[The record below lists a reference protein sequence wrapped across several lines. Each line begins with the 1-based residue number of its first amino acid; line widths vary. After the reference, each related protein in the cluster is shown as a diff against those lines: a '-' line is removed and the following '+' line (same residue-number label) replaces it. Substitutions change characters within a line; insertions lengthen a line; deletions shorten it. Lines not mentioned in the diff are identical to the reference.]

1 MNDSKNILITG
12 ATGALGGVVARHF
25 LDKGHTVIAPVRSPG
40 KETAQPNCHYYAVD
54 LNDEAATAAF
64 VQQAI
69 NSHGPIDAAL
79 LLAGGFAMGDLATTE
94 SAAIRQQVALNFE
107 TAYHVAKPV
116 LAHMQQTGKGRIIF
130 TGARP
135 ALEPRSGQHM
145 VAYALS
151 KSLLFGLA
159 EMINAET
166 KGSDIAAAVIVPS
179 TIDTA
184 ANRQSMP
191 DADFSNWVHP
201 QSIAETL
208 YFLVSGSGSA
218 VREAVVKLYNRS

>member
-1 MNDSKNILITG
+1 MSDFKNILITG
-12 ATGALGGVVARHF
+12 ATGALGGVVTRHF
-25 LDKGHTVIAPVRSPG
+25 LEKGHTVIAPVRSG
-40 KETAQPNCHYYAVD
+40 TT
-54 LNDEAATAAF
+54 EAAHPKLKYYPANLEDENAAANF
-64 VQQAI
+64 VKQAI
-69 NSHGPIDAAL
+69 SQHGAIHAAI
-79 LLAGGFAMGDLATTE
+79 LLAGGFAMGNLEATGSE
-94 SAAIRQQVALNFE
+94 AIRQQVSLNFE

-116 LAHMQQTGKGRIIF
+116 LAHMQQTGRGRIIF

-135 ALEPRSGQHM
+135 AIEPASGRHM

-159 EMINAET
+159 EMINAAT

-191 DADFSNWVHP
+191 DADFAAWVHP

-208 YFLVSGSGSA
+208 DFLVSGSGSA
-218 VREAVVKLYNRS
+218 LREAVVKLYDRS

>member
-1 MNDSKNILITG
+1 MSDSKNILITG
-12 ATGALGGVVARHF
+12 ATGALGGVVAQHF
-25 LDKGHTVIAPVRSPG
+25 LQKGHTVIAPVRSNATEAAPPNLHFYPVNLED
-40 KETAQPNCHYYAVD
+40 ETAVAG
-54 LNDEAATAAF
+54 F
-64 VQQAI
+64 VEQAI
-69 NSHGPIDAAL
+69 GQHGAIHAAI
-79 LLAGGFAMGDLATTE
+79 LLAGGFAMGNLETTGSE
-94 SAAIRQQVALNFE
+94 AIRQQVALNFE

-116 LAHMQQTGKGRIIF
+116 LAHMQQTGSGRIIF

-135 ALEPRSGQHM
+135 AIEAQSGRSM

-184 ANRQSMP
+184 ANRNSMR
-191 DADFSNWVHP
+191 DADFDTWVHP

-208 YFLVSGSGSA
+208 YFLVSGSGS
-218 VREAVVKLYNRS
+218 VLREAVIKLYNRS